1 MFDHLKYSNNF
12 SIFHL
17 FAKEKNLQSK
27 IQGLEQHLCEPPSCQ
42 WRQNWTRGVWTSCYW
57 SMLRWR
63 RSPDSKCSDQVTQ
76 LWNDSMIRSAIV
88 HPGIFMP
95 HIFDTNLKFLFIVS
109 YCLFKYF
116 CFHRWFYSS
125 GDSAEG
131 CAINE
136 GRAFCVLHKQV
147 TYSLSHII
155 FVTDI
160 TNHISLIVLK

>member
-1 MFDHLKYSNNF
+1 M
-12 SIFHL
+12 
-17 FAKEKNLQSK
+17 
-27 IQGLEQHLCEPPSCQ
+27 
-42 WRQNWTRGVWTSCYW
+42 
-57 SMLRWR
+57 
-63 RSPDSKCSDQVTQ
+63 TQ
-76 LWNDSMIRSAIV
+76 LWNDTMIRSAIV
-88 HPGIFMP
+88 HPGTFMP
-95 HIFDTNLKFLFIVS
+95 HIFGHKLLIIVS
-109 YCLFKYF
+109 YCLLK
-116 CFHRWFYSS
+116 CISFHPWFDYS